1 MLVAMGAPDNN
12 TLPDI
17 EDRKRPVQAH
27 ALLYIFRGLRPRCRL
42 RVVHNEEGLVSTD
55 NSGLLGNDLKSD
67 FNRPL
72 KSAAALAI
80 SYLADLDKGAVGAP
94 ADAVALRTR
103 IAKPLSRHGLDAE
116 EVIRE
121 LAADIHGGLHA
132 VAGGRFF
139 AWVIGGS
146 LPAALA
152 ADWLTSAWDQNA
164 HTYGTGPAAAI
175 TEEVVGGWLKEI
187 IGIPSQAS
195 FALVTGCQM
204 AHFTCL
210 AAARHALLAQRAWDV
225 SANGLFG
232 APAIRL
238 ISTGQ
243 AHGSIDRA
251 MNLLGMGTSNLIKL
265 PSDSSGRLDANAL
278 ESALA
283 AQPRAAT
290 VVVLQAG
297 DLNIGAFDQFEILI
311 PIAKRYGAWVHID
324 GAFGLWVAA
333 SPSYRHLLAGV
344 DAADSWATDGHKWL
358 NVPYDCGYA
367 FVADPTAHAAAMSH
381 RASYISYSADIRD
394 QSDWNPEWSRRAR
407 GFASYAAIRQLG
419 TDGISDMV
427 ERCCAHARSLVTEI
441 GCLPGAELV
450 WEPQINQGLVRF
462 LDPREGSSQQD
473 HDRRTDQMI
482 AKINSAGEAFF
493 SGTTWRGR
501 RAMRVSVCN
510 WQTTAED
517 VRRTVR
523 SIALLLQ
530 D

>member
-1 MLVAMGAPDNN
+1 M
-12 TLPDI
+12 
-17 EDRKRPVQAH
+17 
-27 ALLYIFRGLRPRCRL
+27 
-42 RVVHNEEGLVSTD
+42 
-55 NSGLLGNDLKSD
+55 
-67 FNRPL
+67 
-72 KSAAALAI
+72 
-80 SYLADLDKGAVGAP
+80 SYLAELDESPVGAA
-94 ADAVALRTR
+94 ADTEALRAR
-103 IAKPLSRHGLDAE
+103 IAKPLSRLGLPAE
-116 EVIRE
+116 QVIRE
-121 LAADIHGGLHA
+121 LATDVSGGLHA
-132 VAGGRFF
+132 VASGRFF

-175 TEEVVGGWLKEI
+175 TEDVVGGWLKEI
-187 IGIPSQAS
+187 LGVPSQSS

-210 AAARHALLAQRAWDV
+210 AAARHALLTQRAWNLET
-225 SANGLFG
+225 NGLSG
-232 APAIRL
+232 APPIRVL
-238 ISTGQ
+238 TSEQ

-251 MNLLGMGTSNLIKL
+251 VTLLGMGTSSLIKL
-265 PSDSSGRLDANAL
+265 SSDASGRLDATAL

-283 AQPRAAT
+283 AQPDAPT

-297 DLNIGAFDQFEILI
+297 DLNIGAFDQFTILI

-367 FVADPTAHAAAMSH
+367 FVSDPTAHGAAMSH
-381 RASYISYSADIRD
+381 RASYISYSSDARD

-419 TDGISDMV
+419 TDGLAQMI

-441 GCLPGAELV
+441 GSLAGAELL
-450 WEPQINQGLVRF
+450 WQPQINQGLVRF
-462 LDPREGSSQQD
+462 LDSRVGSSHQD
-473 HDRRTDQMI
+473 HDRRTNEMI
-482 AKINSAGEAFF
+482 AKINSTGEAFF
-493 SGTTWRGR
+493 SSTT
-501 RAMRVSVCN
+501 
-510 WQTTAED
+510 
-517 VRRTVR
+517 
-523 SIALLLQ
+523 
-530 D
+530 

>member
-1 MLVAMGAPDNN
+1 VATEDGDV
-12 TLPDI
+12 LGLS
-17 EDRKRPVQAH
+17 DRKSAFND
-27 ALLYIFRGLRPRCRL
+27 AL
-42 RVVHNEEGLVSTD
+42 D
-55 NSGLLGNDLKSD
+55 
-67 FNRPL
+67 
-72 KSAAALAI
+72 AAAARAM
-80 SYLADLDKGAVGAP
+80 SYLAELDQNPVGAQT
-94 ADAVALRTR
+94 DAAELRAR
-103 IAKPLSRHGLDAE
+103 ITKPLSRSGLSAE
-116 EVIRE
+116 QVISE
-121 LAADIHGGLHA
+121 LAADVEGGLHA
-132 VAGGRFF
+132 VASGRFF

-187 IGIPSQAS
+187 LGIPSQSS
-195 FALVTGCQM
+195 FALLTGCQM

-210 AAARHALLAQRAWDV
+210 AAARHALLTQRAWDLQTR
-225 SANGLFG
+225 GLSG
-232 APAIRL
+232 APAIRVL
-238 ISTGQ
+238 TSEQ

-251 MNLLGMGTSNLIKL
+251 VSLLGMGTSNLVKL
-265 PSDSSGRLDANAL
+265 PSDSSGRLNATAL

-283 AQPRAAT
+283 AQPDAPT

-333 SPSYRHLLAGV
+333 SSTYRQLLAGA
-344 DAADSWATDGHKWL
+344 DGADSWATDGHKWL

-367 FVADPTAHAAAMSH
+367 FVADPTAHGPAMSH
-381 RASYISYSADIRD
+381 RASYISYSSDVRD

-407 GFASYAAIRQLG
+407 GFSSYAAIRQLG
-419 TDGISDMV
+419 TDGLAEMI
-427 ERCCAHARSLVTEI
+427 ERCCTHARSLVTEI
-441 GCLPGAELV
+441 GSLAGAELI
-450 WEPQINQGLVRF
+450 WKPQINQGLVRF
-462 LDPREGSSQQD
+462 LDSRVGSSQQD

-482 AKINSAGEAFF
+482 AKINSTGEAFF

-510 WQTTAED
+510 WQTTDDD
-517 VRRTVR
+517 VKRTVR
-523 SIALLLQ
+523 SIAQLLR